1 MSGGLTFAALSL
13 PIHRISTMLERL
25 LTTTRSLSLWLTWLG
40 GSLIVMSA
48 VLVTAEV
55 FLRKVFNFS
64 IGGADEISGYA
75 FGVATALALSYALFE
90 RAHIRVD
97 ALLGAFPKRLHGL
110 INLFGMILLIGFAF
124 VIVYNVWSMVGD
136 TLENGSRSITP
147 MRVPLAL
154 PQIPWL
160 IGWMFFVF
168 TGVLLCLVAIKRML
182 AGDTEGTQDL
192 IGVKSLDEQIED
204 ETV

>member
-1 MSGGLTFAALSL
+1 
-13 PIHRISTMLERL
+13 MLDKL
-25 LTTTRSLSLWLTWLG
+25 LNGSRRLSLWMTWLG
-40 GSLIVMSA
+40 GALIVLSA
-48 VLVTAEV
+48 LLVTLEV
-55 FLRKVFNFS
+55 FLRKIFNVS
-64 IGGADEISGYA
+64 LGGADEISGYA
-75 FGVATALALSYALFE
+75 FGVATALALSFALFE

-97 ALLGAFPKRLHGL
+97 ALLGAIPKILHPL
-110 INLFGMILLIGFAF
+110 INLVGLLLLTGFAL
-124 VIVYNVWSMVGD
+124 VVVVMVWDMVGD

-147 MRVPLAL
+147 MRVPLAI

-168 TGVLLCLVAIKRML
+168 SGLLIAVMALRQYLRGDEAGVQA
-182 AGDTEGTQDL
+182 L

>member
-1 MSGGLTFAALSL
+1 
-13 PIHRISTMLERL
+13 MLERL
-25 LTTTRSLSLWLTWLG
+25 LNKTRSFSLWMTWLG

-48 VLVTAEV
+48 FLVTAEV
-55 FLRKVFNFS
+55 FLRKLLNVS
-64 IGGADEISGYA
+64 IGGADEIAGYA

-97 ALLGAFPKRLHGL
+97 ALMSAIPKALHGI
-110 INLFGMILLIGFAF
+110 INLFGMIMLIGFAA
-124 VIVYNVWSMVGD
+124 VVVYNVWSMVGD
-136 TLENGSRSITP
+136 TLANGSRSITP

-160 IGWMFFVF
+160 LGWLFFVF
-168 TGVLLCLVAIKRML
+168 SGVLLCLVALKRMI
-182 AGDTEGTQDL
+182 AGDIDGTQDL